1 MTQVADLY
9 IRVSTDEQAD
19 KGYSQRNQDEMLRKF
34 CSINNIEVRKAIFE
48 DHSAK
53 TFNRP
58 RWKELLI
65 DLKKAKQTPDIILF
79 TKWDR
84 FSRNAGDAYQMINM
98 LRKLGVEPQAIEQP
112 LDLSIPENKMMLAFY
127 LAAPE
132 VENDRRALNVFF
144 GMRRARKEGRYMG
157 LAPYGYINKTDDG
170 GRKFISPF
178 DVEADILKWAF
189 KEISKGVYNTEQ
201 VYKEAKQRGLKLSKA
216 VFWTCIRNP
225 LYCGKIFLPKH
236 KDEESRFVRG
246 LHEPIITEELYYEVQ
261 DVLDGR
267 GRKYRLKVVANES
280 LPLRGFLTCPKCGKL
295 LTGSASKGKT
305 KYYTY
310 YHCFGG
316 CTHRFRADM
325 VNNILSQELKKF
337 IPRQEVTELFRL
349 LILNTY
355 NEKTKIV
362 TQEKKQ
368 ALAQI
373 KEFELRLS
381 KARELVLSEQ
391 IEPSDYREM
400 KSDYE
405 EKISRLEA
413 KISSISNNV
422 ENIEPLVNKGLE
434 NLLMLDK
441 IYENGTSEEQRKVIS
456 SMYPEKLT
464 FDGFLLRTPR
474 MNEAVQLIY
483 SMDKGLSEN
492 KNRTSGNNSSLSC
505 EVGKTGFEPATPWS
519 QTRCATGLRYFPI
532 PRFIIPS
539 RQIYTYFSGEGGIR
553 TLGTV

>member
-9 IRVSTDEQAD
+9 IRVSTDEQAE

-58 RWKELLI
+58 RWKELLL
-65 DLKKAKQTPDIILF
+65 DLKKSKQTPDIILF

-170 GRKFISPF
+170 GRKHISPF
-178 DVEADILKWAF
+178 DTEADILKWAF
-189 KEISKGVYNTEQ
+189 REISKGIYNTEQ
-201 VYKEAKQRGLKLSKA
+201 VYKEAKLKGLKLSKA

-246 LHEPIITEELYYEVQ
+246 LHDPIITEELYYEVQ

-280 LPLRGFLTCPKCGKL
+280 LPLRGFLICPKCGKL

-325 VNNILSQELKKF
+325 VNNILGQELKKF
-337 IPRQEVTELFRL
+337 IPRQEVTDLFRL

-355 NEKTKIV
+355 NEKTKVV

-373 KEFELRLS
+373 KEFEGRLS

-422 ENIEPLVNKGLE
+422 ENIEPLLNKGLE

-474 MNEAVQLIY
+474 MNEAIQLIY

-492 KNRTSGNNSSLSC
+492 KNRTSGNISNLSC
-505 EVGKTGFEPATPWS
+505 QVGTTRFELATPRPPAW
-519 QTRCATGLRYFPI
+519 CATGLRYVPQK
-532 PRFIIPS
+532 S
-539 RQIYTYFSGEGGIR
+539 LYLY
-553 TLGTV
+553 